1 MIIKRSWPSKNEL
14 VFRINSKFGRHYQI
28 TFNMYLNAFVLEP
41 SHYTYKG
48 CENAYRFEM
57 PEHMKLLGLDKE
69 PNEIKVGPRSKA
81 FCITLTYE
89 EYMNLRT
96 LLKLKGETL

>member
-1 MIIKRSWPSKNEL
+1 MVISKSWPSKNEL
-14 VFRINSKFGRHYQI
+14 IFAISWQNRAHYQI

-48 CENAYRFEM
+48 YENRYKADM

-81 FCITLTYE
+81 FGITLTYE

-96 LLKLKGETL
+96 LLKLKGENL

>member
-1 MIIKRSWPSKNEL
+1 MVIDKSWPSKNEL
-14 VFRINSKFGRHYQI
+14 VFSISCRSLSHYQI
-28 TFNMYLNAFVLEP
+28 TFNMYLNVFVLEP

-48 CENAYRFEM
+48 NERIYKDNM
-57 PEHMKLLGLDKE
+57 PEHIKLLGLDKE

-81 FCITLTYE
+81 FGITLTYE

-96 LLKLKGETL
+96 LLKLKGEIL